1 MTDDSAEILLFQ
13 PFLLEAIVSSSGMCR
28 DVHSVTLSIQ
38 HFLCRPRR
46 RPPSEVPPKDGSGE
60 AVVARDMPEPWES
73 PSHQQLQEEIPVG
86 PTREPPFLRT

>member
-1 MTDDSAEILLFQ
+1 MTDESAQIVFP
-13 PFLLEAIVSSSGMCR
+13 PFLQEALVSSFGVGK
-28 DVHSVTLSIQ
+28 DVHSLTLSIQ